1 MKRMAEL
8 GSTSTPIVEVSSS
21 SDDEGMPPHFPE
33 CVRPYFKWTNMA
45 SRIQECLDSSRN
57 GHCIDCR
64 LASPGCNPQSWIDIV
79 INHGLSVFRG
89 DVCFKIGIS
98 YCPAARFQYYDYC
111 RLPLMVVTLVSEQC
125 DFIAQQETDALA
137 RYRKLSRDGCAVNAC
152 GDNRCM
158 NRAPG
163 GESHGHG
170 ISPPLFVLCVFG
182 RRTQFNQRRSS
193 D

>member
-1 MKRMAEL
+1 MIAHE
-8 GSTSTPIVEVSSS
+8 GSAIVEVSSS
-21 SDDEGMPPHFPE
+21 EPSDDEGMPPHFPE

-45 SRIQECLDSSRN
+45 SRIQECLDSSQY
-57 GHCIDCR
+57 GHRIECR
-64 LASPGCNPQSWIDIV
+64 LASPGCDPQCWIDTV
-79 INHGLSVFRG
+79 LNHGLSALRG

-98 YCPAARFQYYDYC
+98 YWPAARFQSSDYC

-137 RYRKLSRDGCAVNAC
+137 RYRKLSREGYVVNAC

-163 GESHGHG
+163 GECHGHG
-170 ISPPLFVLCVFG
+170 TSPHFLYCVFG
-182 RRTQFNQRRSS
+182 RRTQINQKRSV
-193 D
+193 